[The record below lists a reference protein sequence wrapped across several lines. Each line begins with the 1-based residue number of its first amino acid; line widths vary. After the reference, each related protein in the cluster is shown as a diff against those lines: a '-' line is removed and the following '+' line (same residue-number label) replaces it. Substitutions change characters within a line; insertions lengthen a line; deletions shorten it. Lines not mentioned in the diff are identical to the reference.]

1 MGNPW
6 STHGRPMDK
15 SRATRELRT
24 SKPWAPH
31 GQPRTSHGGNTG
43 TSRAAHEQPT
53 DSLLWAIRGQ
63 PMGNNPR
70 AAHGQPKGNPRVT
83 HSQGTCKFGQPTD
96 SCAWGYSTAVHVRCG
111 MRYYRKNRPVHF
123 AWWVQHLSRRTR
135 VRAPASV
142 YYFIFPFCFSHSYTN
157 ASDVPRSLQS

>member
-96 SCAWGYSTAVHVRCG
+96 SCAWGYSCACAVWNEILQKKQAGPLCLVG
-111 MRYYRKNRPVHF
+111 
-123 AWWVQHLSRRTR
+123 ATLESED
-135 VRAPASV
+135 ASSSPGKRLLF
-142 YYFIFPFCFSHSYTN
+142 YF
-157 ASDVPRSLQS
+157 SLLFFT